1 MMSKNGTEPG
11 LFSHLKSLIH
21 TRPAQT
27 ASAEEWT
34 DTDLMRM
41 AVQAR
46 QAFERKQ
53 LKSCLVLTK
62 ILLQVDPD
70 NAEAH
75 ALQLSIR
82 SAIQQDLE
90 SARALLSDPGLKDNP
105 NVFGR
110 GAAIILRRILNVY
123 PGHEEAIALS
133 TAIEARL
140 SEIASVSVITTS
152 RSPQEPAREPTIL
165 LQPTEDNRPSVASTS
180 SSCAEANPVPAAL
193 PETAEVVLPQAA
205 ATTPPVK
212 QTRPKS
218 PLLPAFSEALKF
230 FRIEIKKLRQDR
242 RALSFGF
249 AALLMFIGFLLFT
262 RQSNA
267 PQVPNVVSASS
278 SAAEVPGA
286 GSPKVDVNEDTVQS
300 FFNPQHPAAVPPDV
314 LPPISSRPLSQNAAK
329 APTTDSPLAP
339 VDKPLATEA
348 PHVAP
353 PPVVKRAA
361 SVASGGT
368 GILAVN
374 SRAVAE
380 IYMGDKYL
388 GSTPATLE
396 LPAGRH
402 TLEYRY
408 QDLRQTATYTVS
420 TGETTRAT
428 VTFRVTVPINA
439 RPWAQVFLEGT
450 ERQPLG
456 QTPLGEVSVPV
467 GGVLVFENPSFTKKS
482 YRITGTETAIQV
494 VFP

>member
-1 MMSKNGTEPG
+1 
-11 LFSHLKSLIH
+11 
-21 TRPAQT
+21 
-27 ASAEEWT
+27 
-34 DTDLMRM
+34 MRM

-46 QAFERKQ
+46 QAFERRQ
-53 LKSCLVLTK
+53 LKSCAVLTK
-62 ILLQVDPD
+62 VLLEVDPD

-123 PGHEEAIALS
+123 PDHQEAIALS

-140 SEIASVSVITTS
+140 SEIASVSVVTAK
-152 RSPQEPAREPTIL
+152 RSPEEPAREPVIL
-165 LQPTEDNRPSVASTS
+165 LRPTEGDLPPVATMP
-180 SSCAEANPVPAAL
+180 SSCAEANPAPTAL
-193 PETAEVVLPQAA
+193 PETLEVVLPQAA
-205 ATTPPVK
+205 AIAPPAME
-212 QTRPKS
+212 TRPKS
-218 PLLPAFSEALKF
+218 PLLPASSEVVKF
-230 FRIEIKKLRQDR
+230 FRIDFKKLEQNR
-242 RALSFGF
+242 RAFSFGF
-249 AALLMFIGFLLFT
+249 AALLVFTGVLILT

-267 PQVPNVVSASS
+267 PETPRVVSASS
-278 SAAEVPGA
+278 NAAEVPGP
-286 GSPKVDVNEDTVQS
+286 GSSTVDVNEDTVQS
-300 FFNPQHPAAVPPDV
+300 FSNPQQPDAVPPNV
-314 LPPISSRPLSQNAAK
+314 APPISSPPLSQITAK
-329 APTTDSPLAP
+329 AQTNDSPLAP
-339 VDKPLATEA
+339 VDKPLAAEA
-348 PHVAP
+348 THVAP
-353 PPVVKRAA
+353 TPVVKRAA

-420 TGETTRAT
+420 AGETTRTT
-428 VTFRVTVPINA
+428 VIFRVTVPINA
-439 RPWAQVFLEGT
+439 RPWAQVFLEGP

-482 YRITGTETAIQV
+482 YRVTGTETAIQV